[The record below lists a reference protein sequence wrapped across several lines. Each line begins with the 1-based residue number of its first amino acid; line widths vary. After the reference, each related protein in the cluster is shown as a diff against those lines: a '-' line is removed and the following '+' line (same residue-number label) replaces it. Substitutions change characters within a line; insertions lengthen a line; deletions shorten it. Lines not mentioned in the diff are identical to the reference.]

1 MPYLGNTPADKY
13 SSYSVQHFTT
23 SATTSYTLDF
33 PVANENEIE
42 LFINNVRQEPG
53 SSYAYTASGTSLT
66 LSAATSASDTM
77 YCVFQG
83 KSTQTVTPATGSVTN
98 AMLSSG
104 SFSNITGTGTL
115 TNFTSTGIDDNA
127 TSTAVTIDSSQNVL
141 VGQTSRDYNSNGVN
155 INPTGYSHFTSTS
168 YPLLVNRKSTDGEI
182 VNLYR
187 DATKIGN
194 IGSFSSLPYFAGSS
208 YGILIGSG
216 NVVPSTNTGAISN
229 NSMDLGA
236 SNRKFKDGYFGG
248 YVYSDNTANAWVHFN
263 GTGTVAIKDDFN
275 VSSITDSGTG
285 NYFINYSSN
294 LANTTYSFAMSSA
307 RNSATQYCVT
317 TLEDIQVSGFR
328 VHNANFGSALVDN
341 AYISLMVIGG

>member
-1 MPYLGNTPADKY
+1 MTKTRNLSDL
-13 SSYSVQHFTT
+13 
-23 SATTSYTLDF
+23 LDSNGD
-33 PVANENEIE
+33 V
-42 LFINNVRQEPG
+42 
-53 SSYAYTASGTSLT
+53 
-66 LSAATSASDTM
+66 
-77 YCVFQG
+77 
-83 KSTQTVTPATGSVTN
+83 KSTALDNVPA
-98 AMLSSG
+98 
-104 SFSNITGTGTL
+104 SNDASALTTGTL
-115 TNFTSTGIDDNA
+115 PNDRLSAVPNSALANSSITINGTATALGGSISVATTDASSLTTGTLDSARLGTITNFTSTGIDDNA
-127 TSTAVTIDSSQNVL
+127 TSTAVTIDSSNRLL
-141 VGQTSRDYNSNGVN
+141 VGTTNITPASSNVNGFVISNSQIGASRDGTVAE
-155 INPTGYSHFTSTS
+155 IN
-168 YPLLVNRKSTDGEI
+168 RISTDGTL
-182 VNLYR
+182 VNFR
-187 DATKIGN
+187 KDGTTVGN